1 MLAKAAILGP
11 RSQGDLCRTPGR
23 KFGVDSVDTTMLG
36 VCEHLL
42 NEVRSYVYPLLYCI
56 VYIYI
61 FMYVH
66 KYIVDFCL
74 SWIRRF
80 KGMTFR
86 PDIILFTFR
95 ANHRLYEVD

>member
-56 VYIYI
+56 VYI
-61 FMYVH
+61 FYVRAQIH
-66 KYIVDFCL
+66 RGLLPVMDTTIQGHDF
-74 SWIRRF
+74 SSRHHTI
-80 KGMTFR
+80 
-86 PDIILFTFR
+86 
-95 ANHRLYEVD
+95 HVQS